1 MRGLTLLCP
10 VLLLACFARVSA
22 QAGPDST
29 AAHTPAPLC
38 YRARPKPTCSAF
50 LLTNFG
56 SYVVL
61 GRDEF
66 NDTRLR
72 EVADWGLMANVT
84 TRDAIGGGGV
94 ASPDRL
100 GVAPR
105 PRVPDP
111 RRLPASRTVGFA
123 PGPPRGTP
131 TTQLP
136 TGPLFGLS
144 WWGARARQVRA
155 LELVEQPAGDRA
167 AAVLHP
173 GCGGERDI
181 GSRQA
186 VHRDDGE
193 QAAAQHAPHGARRE
207 VKARFGPNPHG
218 GPALPRD
225 RRGIRP

>member
-72 EVADWGLMANVT
+72 EVADWGLMANIT
-84 TRDAIGGGGV
+84 TRDAIGGSGF
-94 ASPDRL
+94 AHLDRL
-100 GVAPR
+100 RVALR
-105 PRVPDP
+105 PPLRDP
-111 RRLPASRTVGFA
+111 RRRPPSGSVGLA
-123 PGPPRGTP
+123 LRPPFVS
-131 TTQLP
+131 TT
-136 TGPLFGLS
+136 T
-144 WWGARARQVRA
+144 
-155 LELVEQPAGDRA
+155 
-167 AAVLHP
+167 
-173 GCGGERDI
+173 
-181 GSRQA
+181 
-186 VHRDDGE
+186 
-193 QAAAQHAPHGARRE
+193 
-207 VKARFGPNPHG
+207 
-218 GPALPRD
+218 
-225 RRGIRP
+225 RPP

>member
-72 EVADWGLMANVT
+72 EVADWGLMANIT
-84 TRDAIGGGGV
+84 TRDAIGGSVV
-94 ASPDRL
+94 AKLDPPRFP
-100 GVAPR
+100 PR
-105 PRVPDP
+105 PP
-111 RRLPASRTVGFA
+111 RPYPPLAPSSRSGGSCPAT
-123 PGPPRGTP
+123 
-131 TTQLP
+131 
-136 TGPLFGLS
+136 
-144 WWGARARQVRA
+144 
-155 LELVEQPAGDRA
+155 
-167 AAVLHP
+167 
-173 GCGGERDI
+173 
-181 GSRQA
+181 
-186 VHRDDGE
+186 
-193 QAAAQHAPHGARRE
+193 
-207 VKARFGPNPHG
+207 
-218 GPALPRD
+218 
-225 RRGIRP
+225 

>member
-72 EVADWGLMANVT
+72 EVADWGLMANIT
-84 TRDAIGGGGV
+84 TRDAIGGAGF
-94 ASPDRL
+94 ANLDRL
-100 GVAPR
+100 GVALR
-105 PRVPDP
+105 PARPY
-111 RRLPASRTVGFA
+111 RRGRPASGSVGPA
-123 PGPPRGTP
+123 PGTP
-131 TTQLP
+131 
-136 TGPLFGLS
+136 
-144 WWGARARQVRA
+144 
-155 LELVEQPAGDRA
+155 
-167 AAVLHP
+167 
-173 GCGGERDI
+173 
-181 GSRQA
+181 
-186 VHRDDGE
+186 
-193 QAAAQHAPHGARRE
+193 
-207 VKARFGPNPHG
+207 
-218 GPALPRD
+218 
-225 RRGIRP
+225 

>member
-72 EVADWGLMANVT
+72 EVADWGLMANIT
-84 TRDAIGGGGV
+84 TRNAIGGAV
-94 ASPDRL
+94 FASLGRL
-100 GVAPR
+100 GVARR
-105 PRVPDP
+105 PAGPDRRGVPP
-111 RRLPASRTVGFA
+111 FRSLGLPA
-123 PGPPRGTP
+123 
-131 TTQLP
+131 
-136 TGPLFGLS
+136 
-144 WWGARARQVRA
+144 
-155 LELVEQPAGDRA
+155 
-167 AAVLHP
+167 
-173 GCGGERDI
+173 
-181 GSRQA
+181 
-186 VHRDDGE
+186 
-193 QAAAQHAPHGARRE
+193 
-207 VKARFGPNPHG
+207 
-218 GPALPRD
+218 GPALVARAPD
-225 RRGIRP
+225 LAPGSLV

>member
-72 EVADWGLMANVT
+72 EVADWGLMANIT
-84 TRDAIGGGGV
+84 TRDAIGGTRARRPVPSLAPVFRIGGSGPRHAFGDYHHRPATGLRVRPCEVESQRLVCGRGSARARAPLRVSRLWTNHVQLPSAVARARIARGGV
-94 ASPDRL
+94 RL
-100 GVAPR
+100 
-105 PRVPDP
+105 
-111 RRLPASRTVGFA
+111 
-123 PGPPRGTP
+123 
-131 TTQLP
+131 
-136 TGPLFGLS
+136 
-144 WWGARARQVRA
+144 GARARA
-155 LELVEQPAGDRA
+155 
-167 AAVLHP
+167 
-173 GCGGERDI
+173 
-181 GSRQA
+181 
-186 VHRDDGE
+186 HRRGRPCDC
-193 QAAAQHAPHGARRE
+193 GARRC
-207 VKARFGPNPHG
+207 H
-218 GPALPRD
+218 
-225 RRGIRP
+225 RRGWGQLDCQAPHKSAFTAGWRGHPDAR

>member
-72 EVADWGLMANVT
+72 EVADWGLMANIT
-84 TRDAIGGGGV
+84 TRDAIGGSV
-94 ASPDRL
+94 FASLDRL

-105 PRVPDP
+105 PARPD
-111 RRLPASRTVGFA
+111 RRWLPPSRSLGL
-123 PGPPRGTP
+123 PLGTP
-131 TTQLP
+131 
-136 TGPLFGLS
+136 
-144 WWGARARQVRA
+144 
-155 LELVEQPAGDRA
+155 LVDAAPPPQPR
-167 AAVLHP
+167 P
-173 GCGGERDI
+173 
-181 GSRQA
+181 
-186 VHRDDGE
+186 
-193 QAAAQHAPHGARRE
+193 
-207 VKARFGPNPHG
+207 RFGPVRG
-218 GPALPRD
+218 GRTA
-225 RRGIRP
+225 

>member
-72 EVADWGLMANVT
+72 EVADWRSEEHTSELQ
-84 TRDAIGGGGV
+84 
-94 ASPDRL
+94 SPCNLVCRL
-100 GVAPR
+100 LLEKKKKEDVYSFNEI
-105 PRVPDP
+105 VP
-111 RRLPASRTVGFA
+111 GKH
-123 PGPPRGTP
+123 
-131 TTQLP
+131 
-136 TGPLFGLS
+136 
-144 WWGARARQVRA
+144 
-155 LELVEQPAGDRA
+155 
-167 AAVLHP
+167 AAVVLFIHHH
-173 GCGGERDI
+173 E
-181 GSRQA
+181 S
-186 VHRDDGE
+186 V
-193 QAAAQHAPHGARRE
+193 
-207 VKARFGPNPHG
+207 
-218 GPALPRD
+218 
-225 RRGIRP
+225 